1 MGDVIFDVG
10 ANIGSTSKIYMKLYR
25 NIKIIAFEPLPI
37 FKIKSNQIKLIQKAC
52 GDHNGVTKFY
62 ICAHQASSS
71 LTLPNANSKYLK
83 LKAKLLKKET
93 INLYE
98 QIQVPIVTIDKVVND
113 DSIET
118 IFLLKIDVE
127 GSELKVLHGAAESLK
142 SKKIKNIQIE
152 IHHNDF
158 RENYKKEIFDLL
170 LEYDYLHQNSL
181 KHYFGN
187 FTEEFFI
194 LNRPN

>member
-1 MGDVIFDVG
+1 M
-10 ANIGSTSKIYMKLYR
+10 
-25 NIKIIAFEPLPI
+25 
-37 FKIKSNQIKLIQKAC
+37 
-52 GDHNGVTKFY
+52 
-62 ICAHQASSS
+62 
-71 LTLPNANSKYLK
+71 PNANSRHLK
-83 LKAKLLKKET
+83 LKAKLLKKEP

-127 GSELKVLHGAAESLK
+127 GSELKVLYGAAESLK
-142 SKKIKNIQIE
+142 SKRIKNIQIE

-170 LEYDYLHQNSL
+170 FEYDYLHQFSL

-194 LNRPN
+194 LNEPN